1 MIDLP
6 LGKGEGHEAE
16 GKREL
21 PNFPLTRLK
30 QERKVTTFR
39 EDPTLSSGE
48 ASNENLNPPEN
59 GAKHRKSTDSFMK
72 GRTLQRPKTQ
82 SQLKNVSQNESG
94 SIEQKSRNLGRLFN
108 TEEST
113 ERSELDTATDRFNT
127 LDKV

>member
-1 MIDLP
+1 M
-6 LGKGEGHEAE
+6 
-16 GKREL
+16 
-21 PNFPLTRLK
+21 
-30 QERKVTTFR
+30 TTFR
-39 EDPTLSSGE
+39 EDPTLSSRE
-48 ASNENLNPPEN
+48 ASKESLHPPEN

-82 SQLKNVSQNESG
+82 SQLKNISQNKSG

-127 LDKV
+127 LDPV